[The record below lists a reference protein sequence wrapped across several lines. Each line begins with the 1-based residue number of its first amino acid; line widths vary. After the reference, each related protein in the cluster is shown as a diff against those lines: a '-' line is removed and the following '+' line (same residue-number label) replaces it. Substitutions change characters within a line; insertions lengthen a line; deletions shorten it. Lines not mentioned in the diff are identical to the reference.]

1 MKYSTAR
8 HGRVFVVRLEDGD
21 ILHECIEGLAVREGI
36 RAAALIALGGADTGS
51 RLITGPEQGRSR
63 PIVPMELVTDNV
75 REVTGTGTIFP
86 DDQGRPILHMH
97 LACGRNDSTVTG
109 CVRRGVKVWH
119 VIEVVI
125 FELVDTKAARMPDE
139 PTGFKLLIP

>member
-8 HGRVFVVRLEDGD
+8 YGRVFVVRLEDGD
-21 ILHECIEGLAVREGI
+21 ILHECIEGLAVKEGI

-51 RLITGPEQGRSR
+51 RLITGPKEGRSD
-63 PIVPMELVTDNV
+63 PVIPMELVTDDV

-86 DDQGRPILHMH
+86 DDQGRPMLHMH

-125 FELVDTKAARMPDE
+125 FELIDTEASRLPD
-139 PTGFKLLIP
+139 PAIGFKLLSP